1 MKVVKVK
8 VEGID
13 LDFEKAKGIADLL
26 TNGVLVA
33 WSDGKRHYPEV
44 CCVCGDKPGWMA
56 YGETRGNVRVEVN
69 EFVFYYRVE

>member
-1 MKVVKVK
+1 MRIVKVK
-8 VEGID
+8 VEGVD
-13 LDFEKAKGIADLL
+13 LDFEKAKSIADLL
-26 TNGVLVA
+26 TNGVPVA